1 MKQLLL
7 ATMMAT
13 FATGAFAH
21 SDIKSIIP
29 ENNAT
34 VEAVPKE
41 VIINF
46 SKKTRLTMV
55 SMIHMDHPSV
65 ELNIDGLKKFL
76 KTATV
81 PMDPMGAGMYKF
93 EWRGLGAD
101 GHALK
106 GEFMFEVAE

>member
-1 MKQLLL
+1 
-7 ATMMAT
+7 MAT
-13 FATGAFAH
+13 FSTGALAH

-34 VEAVPKE
+34 VEDVPKE

-55 SMIHMDHPSV
+55 SMTHMDHPSV
-65 ELNIDGLKKFL
+65 ELNIDGLKKFI

-93 EWRGLGAD
+93 EWRGLGTD

-106 GEFMFEVAE
+106 GEFMFEVVE